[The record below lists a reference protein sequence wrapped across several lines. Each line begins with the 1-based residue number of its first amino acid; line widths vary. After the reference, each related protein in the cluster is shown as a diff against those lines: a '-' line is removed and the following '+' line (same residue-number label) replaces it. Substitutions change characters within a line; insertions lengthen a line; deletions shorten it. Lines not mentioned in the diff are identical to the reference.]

1 MSRKKLNKRALNS
14 IRFKEQRKFNKKIN
28 DINDSINNI
37 KEKGREHVSKFMQR
51 LNEAVEKL
59 GKNKK

>member
-1 MSRKKLNKRALNS
+1 MSRKKLNKRAINS

-37 KEKGREHVSKFMQR
+37 VEVGKSYVSPFMKK

-59 GKNKK
+59 GKK